1 MDSRHLDSGAD
12 EDSARALAHVC
23 ARLGFD
29 IHAHSLEWLFA
40 ACPDAGPFL
49 HWLQGA
55 FARDAPGYSVLSED
69 EILAFK
75 ELLENNL
82 VPDFA
87 SSEYLPDGAF
97 DGDSDG
103 SIDDEID
110 YLEEELRALE
120 AHNNNL
126 DQHKRALLYL
136 FNIFA
141 IIESTK
147 SVRPPMKSK
156 LNFHLM
162 DQSFKDMLTVT
173 DCVQSIFEPNT
184 PGKSKFCLH
193 QCREELSAFLAL
205 DESLSESLLQYC
217 DEVFDGKRPDD
228 ESKTRNLTQFSYVS
242 PSDRD
247 EIVAEMQRLVELHT
261 ITEHQ
266 YLEALLGNAF
276 ASAKLLAIS
285 ELNEKTEVD
294 LGGSLVSAIQ
304 TNQVLQKNIK
314 GIVKEELP
322 ALWIQLAEQSVKTP
336 ILKADYECKKNR
348 YHDKLKSLQKSLK
361 EWFRNPDFASDKSV
375 SSFVDGRD
383 QVIGKVMS
391 LLGMREDNDGKEDG
405 TVVLFSV
412 DTVIEAARK
421 FRADIETA
429 TTELKK
435 AIQYRNEIGD
445 YLWEWYDL
453 QFDVREKANDLQP
466 LLRIATR
473 DAEST
478 KSQAPATNN
487 TIRHYFAATPIPAA
501 ALSSVQP
508 STAPASKKARIV
520 AEPLFASSS
529 SASTSVSATH
539 VADVAGDGPVNASL
553 IASSEP
559 KYGIPTF
566 DSVELIFFSSTL

>member
-1 MDSRHLDSGAD
+1 
-12 EDSARALAHVC
+12 
-23 ARLGFD
+23 
-29 IHAHSLEWLFA
+29 
-40 ACPDAGPFL
+40 
-49 HWLQGA
+49 
-55 FARDAPGYSVLSED
+55 
-69 EILAFK
+69 
-75 ELLENNL
+75 
-82 VPDFA
+82 
-87 SSEYLPDGAF
+87 
-97 DGDSDG
+97 
-103 SIDDEID
+103 
-110 YLEEELRALE
+110 
-120 AHNNNL
+120 
-126 DQHKRALLYL
+126 
-136 FNIFA
+136 
-141 IIESTK
+141 
-147 SVRPPMKSK
+147 
-156 LNFHLM
+156 M

-348 YHDKLKSLQKSLK
+348 YHDKLKSLQKFVDVLLQQLSRHHFLSIAFDVEFRNLSRFSRMNQALYSDLAFLKSCSNERMSLK
-361 EWFRNPDFASDKSV
+361 EWSRNPDFASDKSV

-412 DTVIEAARK
+412 DSVIEAARK

-445 YLWEWYDL
+445 YLWQWYDL

-473 DAEST
+473 DAESVL
-478 KSQAPATNN
+478 N
-487 TIRHYFAATPIPAA
+487 
-501 ALSSVQP
+501 L
-508 STAPASKKARIV
+508 KKR
-520 AEPLFASSS
+520 
-529 SASTSVSATH
+529 
-539 VADVAGDGPVNASL
+539 
-553 IASSEP
+553 
-559 KYGIPTF
+559 
-566 DSVELIFFSSTL
+566 